1 MGIPGW
7 RRALVISFSTAIA
20 LHFSWDWVALA
31 AADRTTMS
39 TELTLLA
46 ASIMLIGIGIYGALV
61 VLGSRLSRAT
71 FAPESARSLWG
82 FPFKSR

>member
-1 MGIPGW
+1 
-7 RRALVISFSTAIA
+7 
-20 LHFSWDWVALA
+20 VALA

-46 ASIMLIGIGIYGALV
+46 AAIMLVGIGIYGALV

-71 FAPESARSLWG
+71 FAPESVRSLWG
-82 FPFKSR
+82 FPFKNR